1 MADNASA
8 PNDHTTVAV
17 LRRDVEQVQRQLVGL
32 DHNIGELLA
41 KVSNGLLNR
50 MTILEQKMLGYETTK
65 RWLVG
70 ILATL
75 VAAMIIS
82 HVRNNQESRMRAIH
96 LEQEILVLREHLSG
110 PPSRPEP

>member
-1 MADNASA
+1 MADDAGESQ
-8 PNDHTTVAV
+8 DHTTIAV
-17 LRRDVEQVQRQLVGL
+17 MRRDMEMMQQQLVRL
-32 DHNIGELLA
+32 DTNLRDLLQ

-50 MTILEQKMLGYETTK
+50 MTILEQKMAGYETTK

-82 HVRNNQESRMRAIH
+82 HVRNNQESRLRAMH
-96 LEQEILVLREHLSG
+96 LEQEILVLKERLPMVPRS
-110 PPSRPEP
+110 PEP

>member
-1 MADNASA
+1 MADDAGEA
-8 PNDHTTVAV
+8 QDHTTIAV
-17 LRRDVEQVQRQLVGL
+17 MRRDVEMMQHQLGRL
-32 DHNIGELLA
+32 DTNIRDLLL

-50 MTILEQKMLGYETTK
+50 MTILEQKMAGYETTK

-82 HVRNNQESRMRAIH
+82 YIRNNQESRIRAMH
-96 LEQEILVLREHLSG
+96 LEQEILVLKERLPSL
-110 PPSRPEP
+110 PPRPEP

>member
-1 MADNASA
+1 MADDATE
-8 PNDHTTVAV
+8 PHDHVTVAV
-17 LRRDVEQVQRQLVGL
+17 LRREVELMQRQLVSV
-32 DHNIGELLA
+32 DHHIGELLA

-50 MTILEQKMLGYETTK
+50 MTILEQKMLGYESTK

-82 HVRNNQESRMRAIH
+82 HVRNNQESRLRAMH
-96 LEQEILVLREHLSG
+96 LEQEILVLKERITS
-110 PPSRPEP
+110 PPSKPEP